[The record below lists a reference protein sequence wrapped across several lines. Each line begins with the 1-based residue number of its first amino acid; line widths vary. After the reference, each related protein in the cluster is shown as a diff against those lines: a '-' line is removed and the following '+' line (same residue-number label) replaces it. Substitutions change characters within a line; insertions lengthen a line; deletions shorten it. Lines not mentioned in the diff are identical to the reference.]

1 MRSEAEVD
9 KLARALHADPQR
21 LAALTA
27 LAPHDIRG
35 LRHAVTDALLEADQH
50 HFSRVAEAA
59 KALPTAIA
67 AKLAE
72 KALGPLLAARVAAL
86 LSVDQTLDLI
96 SRLPPAFLAD
106 VALELDPR
114 QAHDLIVALPA
125 GPIAGAAAELD
136 RRGEHIAMSM
146 FVGHLN
152 DEALAATV
160 AVLSDDALLRVG
172 YLLEAPER
180 LDWIFAGLGDDRVA
194 AIVDLAA
201 REDRWTE
208 LTGITDELG
217 TSQQLRVAALLR
229 TAA

>member
-1 MRSEAEVD
+1 MRAAAEVE

-21 LAALTA
+21 LAALEA

-50 HFSRVAEAA
+50 HFTRVAEAA
-59 KALPTAIA
+59 KALPVAIA

-86 LSVDQTLDLI
+86 LSIDQTLDLI

-136 RRGEHIAMSM
+136 RRGEHVAMSM

-152 DEALAATV
+152 DEALFATV

-180 LDWIFAGLGDDRVA
+180 LDAIFEQLGDDRIAALVA
-194 AIVDLAA
+194 LAA
-201 REDRWTE
+201 RENRWTE
-208 LTGITDELG
+208 LTGITDEVG
-217 TSQQLRVAALLR
+217 PAQQLRVAALLR

>member
-1 MRSEAEVD
+1 MRAEAEVE

-21 LAALTA
+21 LAALAT
-27 LAPHDIRG
+27 LAPQDIRG

-86 LSVDQTLDLI
+86 LSVGQTLDLI
-96 SRLPPAFLAD
+96 SRLSPAFLAD

-114 QAHDLIVALPA
+114 QAHDLVVALPA

-152 DEALAATV
+152 DEALRATV
-160 AVLSDDALLRVG
+160 DVLSDDALLRVG

-180 LDWIFAGLGDDRVA
+180 LDWIFRGLNDDRLA
-194 AIVDLAA
+194 AMVDLAA
-201 REDRWTE
+201 RDDRWAE

-217 TSQQLRVAALLR
+217 AAQQLRMAALLR

>member
-1 MRSEAEVD
+1 MRAAAEVE

-21 LAALTA
+21 LAALEA

-35 LRHAVTDALLEADQH
+35 LRHAVTDALLDADQH
-50 HFSRVAEAA
+50 HFTRVAEAA

-86 LSVDQTLDLI
+86 LSADQTLDLVC
-96 SRLPPAFLAD
+96 RLPPAFLAD

-125 GPIAGAAAELD
+125 GPISAAASELD
-136 RRGEHIAMSM
+136 RRGEHVAMSM
-146 FVGHLN
+146 FVGHLS
-152 DEALAATV
+152 DEALHATV
-160 AVLSDDALLRVG
+160 RKLSDDALLRVG

-180 LDWIFAGLGDDRVA
+180 LDAIFAELSDERIDALVA
-194 AIVDLAA
+194 LAA

-208 LTGITDELG
+208 LMGITDELG
-217 TSQQLRVAALLR
+217 QAQKLRVATLLR
-229 TAA
+229 AAA